1 MMRPLNNELR
11 FMIPE
16 GKEARFLWRE
26 SWRLAW
32 PVFIGQAVSQSMILL
47 SRVMIGAIGESSLAA
62 LGMGQMIFFAVVMG
76 LASVSVGMVALM
88 AREVGAGNAKE
99 ASRIFG
105 QGVYFSTLISVV
117 LALAGIFFA
126 RSIFIALH
134 TPADVVNDA
143 ARFMR
148 IVFAGLPFA
157 SVSFFIGAGLRGAG
171 DTRTPMIIV
180 VITVVLNVLIQ
191 YLLVFGK
198 WGLPKMGIT
207 GAGLAMALSFV
218 ISIVLC
224 IMLFVFKMSVLPIE
238 FSGFQID
245 WQVLKRLVKIGGP
258 TAVEWEMIQL
268 GLIVFIS
275 IVNHYG
281 TEPGAAYIIG
291 LTILNFS
298 QLPAIGYN
306 AAATTLVGM
315 CLGASRPDLAEDAV
329 RINLRAALIIMTMIG
344 VALFFFAR
352 AIITMLFPGSSEETI
367 TQAGFYLQ
375 AVAMAQPLMAIAF
388 VQAGSLRGAGYS
400 LSPMIVQ
407 SIGMYFFRIGL
418 AVILGKGFA
427 VPVHWLWLTQIPD
440 FLFRA
445 FFLTLSVRRG
455 KWKLVKV

>member
-1 MMRPLNNELR
+1 
-11 FMIPE
+11 
-16 GKEARFLWRE
+16 
-26 SWRLAW
+26 
-32 PVFIGQAVSQSMILL
+32 MILI
-47 SRVMIGAIGESSLAA
+47 SRVMVGVVGESSLAA

-88 AREVGAGNAKE
+88 AREVGAGELKE

-105 QGVYFSTLISVV
+105 QGVFFSTLLSIA
-117 LALAGIFFA
+117 LALAGILMSRF
-126 RSIFIALH
+126 IFLALH
-134 TPADVVNDA
+134 TPAEVVDDA
-143 ARFMR
+143 TRFMQ

-157 SVSFFIGAGLRGAG
+157 SASFFLGAGLRGAG

-180 VITVVLNVLIQ
+180 VFTVVLNVFIQ

-198 WGLPKMGIT
+198 WGLPRMGIT
-207 GAGLAMALSFV
+207 GAGMAMALSFV
-218 ISIVLC
+218 FSLAVF
-224 IMLFVFKMSVLPIE
+224 IMLFVFRMSVLPIE
-238 FSGFQID
+238 FSRFRID
-245 WQVLKRLVKIGGP
+245 WNVIKRLIKIGGP
-258 TAVEWEMIQL
+258 TAVEWELIQL

-329 RINLRAALIIMTMIG
+329 RINMRAALILMSAIG
-344 VALFFFAR
+344 VVLFFLAR
-352 AIITMLFPGSSEETI
+352 VLITALFPGSSEATI

-418 AVILGKGFA
+418 ALVLWKA
-427 VPVHWLWLTQIPD
+427 LAAPVHWLWLTQIPD

>member
-1 MMRPLNNELR
+1 
-11 FMIPE
+11 
-16 GKEARFLWRE
+16 
-26 SWRLAW
+26 
-32 PVFIGQAVSQSMILL
+32 MILI
-47 SRVMIGAIGESSLAA
+47 SRVMVGVVGESSLAA

-88 AREVGAGNAKE
+88 AREVGAGELKE

-105 QGVYFSTLISVV
+105 QGVFFSTLLSIA
-117 LALAGIFFA
+117 LALAGILMSRF
-126 RSIFIALH
+126 IFLALH
-134 TPADVVNDA
+134 TPAEVVDDA
-143 ARFMR
+143 TRFMQ

-157 SVSFFIGAGLRGAG
+157 SASFFLGAGLRGAG

-180 VITVVLNVLIQ
+180 VFTVVLNVFIQ

-198 WGLPKMGIT
+198 WGLPRMGIT
-207 GAGLAMALSFV
+207 GAGMAMALSFV
-218 ISIVLC
+218 FSLAVF
-224 IMLFVFKMSVLPIE
+224 IMLFVFRMSVLPIE
-238 FSGFQID
+238 FSRFRID
-245 WQVLKRLVKIGGP
+245 WNVIKRLIKIGGP
-258 TAVEWEMIQL
+258 TAVEWELIQL

-329 RINLRAALIIMTMIG
+329 RINMRAALILMSAIG
-344 VALFFFAR
+344 VVLFFLAR
-352 AIITMLFPGSSEETI
+352 VLITALFPGSSEATI

-418 AVILGKGFA
+418 ALVLWKVLA
-427 VPVHWLWLTQIPD
+427 APVHWLWLTQIPD